1 MKKLYKNRIKIDR
14 KIKNKRKIY
23 GNKIRDYNV

>member
-23 GNKIRDYNV
+23 RNKIRDYTV